1 MNKKRTIIAA
11 LVIALI
17 LLVGGIMAYFTDTD
31 EKTNVFTIGSNV
43 DITLVED
50 NSWTLQETGN
60 YANKYM
66 SNNATGTYPGAEIA
80 KGPYVTSAANTDNTY
95 VFIKVTS
102 PVVEGQEVLEYT
114 PNSAAWIQVGAD
126 DTSVSGKVTR
136 VFAYATEVSGTNTLT
151 VLAAEGQTPTVFGN
165 VTINSY
171 FEDATKSYLIAGGD
185 FDLDVKAYGIQAT
198 GLSATAIDT
207 VWSNFAGM

>member
-31 EKTNVFTIGSNV
+31 EKTNVFTIGNNV

-50 NSWTLQETGN
+50 DSWTKQTTGN
-60 YANKYM
+60 YANKYT
-66 SNNATGTYPGAEIA
+66 SNNALGTYPGAEIA
-80 KGPYVTSAANTDNTY
+80 KGPYVTSAADTDDTY

-102 PVVEGQEVLEYT
+102 PVVDGQEVLQYT
-114 PNSAAWIQVGAD
+114 LNSAAWIKVGPD

-171 FEDATKSYLIAGGD
+171 FEDATKSDLIAGKPY
-185 FDLDVKAYGIQAT
+185 DLDVKAYGIQAT
-198 GLSATAIDT
+198 GLSATDLSG
-207 VWSNFAGM
+207 VWGNFNS